1 MLSHELLAN
10 ELRQLALVSPEPA
23 LQPPHDDEPQQT
35 PVRPH
40 PRDGYGFRPPSG
52 VSTPLTTA
60 AGSPLPD
67 PNGLGW
73 PGTPCF
79 PSPPPQRSISSAKST
94 ISRLN
99 ATPLERAACEKRMA
113 SAVRTI
119 LECIGEDPD
128 REGLLRTPDRYAQA
142 LMWMTRGYE
151 ERLAGTLPSHP
162 ISFSTHSP
170 STDVINDA
178 VFAEDHDE
186 MVLVRDIDISSLCEH
201 HLVPFTGKVGS
212 IQVPHRPRST
222 ILRLLLLTFPI
233 ISSWASPNS
242 RELPRHSAAVSKSRS
257 GSPNRSQS
265 QSKKQSSPGALP
277 S

>member
-1 MLSHELLAN
+1 MSSSQTNYDSSPSSHP
-10 ELRQLALVSPEPA
+10 SPPCN
-23 LQPPHDDEPQQT
+23 PPTTTSHS
-35 PVRPH
+35 
-40 PRDGYGFRPPSG
+40 RPPS
-52 VSTPLTTA
+52 VPIPATATDSAPPPASPPHSPPPLGAHSLTRTA
-60 AGSPLPD
+60 LAGQVRPASRHL
-67 PNGLGW
+67 
-73 PGTPCF
+73 
-79 PSPPPQRSISSAKST
+79 PPPQRSISPAKST